1 MAGVFY
7 CASCLFCLC
16 SRLQTMLL
24 HDLVS
29 VCRRGPAYS
38 AVCTGRLS
46 CPFWKDVELPLKIKF
61 LRSLFIRRLC
71 KLVLGPN
78 LISITT
84 NPWNN
89 RRVSICT
96 VIFKHCFLLPL
107 HAGLPASASIKS
119 WFQPRSLWTDLPHG
133 STSAAS
139 SLTQSHCYGCTIN
152 PKLSHIQTLP
162 LCAH

>member
-1 MAGVFY
+1 MQGVFY

-29 VCRRGPAYS
+29 VCRE
-38 AVCTGRLS
+38 VVLS
-46 CPFWKDVELPLKIKF
+46 LLK
-61 LRSLFIRRLC
+61 RSLFIRRLC
-71 KLVLGPN
+71 KLVLDPN

-84 NPWNN
+84 NPGNN
-89 RRVSICT
+89 RHVSICT
-96 VIFKHCFLLPL
+96 VIFQHCFLLPL
-107 HAGLPASASIKS
+107 HAGFPASASIKS
-119 WFQPRSLWTDLPHG
+119 WLQPCSLWTDLPHG

-139 SLTQSHCYGCTIN
+139 CLTQSHCYGCTIN
-152 PKLSHIQTLP
+152 PKLCHIQTLP